1 MPHPLILALF
11 ETPASAAT
19 ATRGLHDIGIAPDR
33 ISVVAR
39 NHDEEGALAAQ
50 MDATPGADIED
61 SRPAAILGELGGL
74 VLAAIALVMPGIG
87 PIVTAGPLAA
97 GLGEAAGHVAGS
109 IAAVLSGAG
118 LPADRAE
125 AFQRAVESGV
135 LLLGVHASEEDAEA
149 IREVLAS
156 AGARELTVARWD
168 G

>member
-1 MPHPLILALF
+1 
-11 ETPASAAT
+11 
-19 ATRGLHDIGIAPDR
+19 
-33 ISVVAR
+33 
-39 NHDEEGALAAQ
+39 
-50 MDATPGADIED
+50 
-61 SRPAAILGELGGL
+61 
-74 VLAAIALVMPGIG
+74 
-87 PIVTAGPLAA
+87 
-97 GLGEAAGHVAGS
+97 
-109 IAAVLSGAG
+109 VLSGAG